1 MYKLKYSKYTNKLK
15 QIGSASYTPEEDR
28 LLTLLERCAQNG
40 FTYEIKPFLNLN
52 KTFRNYVG
60 IWYYPSI
67 AQKSLEY
74 AVRTNDID
82 RCRYLIQ
89 ECKTNPNFRGIH
101 AIGYSE
107 YTLLNYSIHHR
118 KVVTKFLLDNGA
130 DPNYL
135 QPDGTSPLYFAIVS
149 GQIDIIQ
156 LLLDKG
162 ANKNYIHGGDG
173 IYIDSGYSLLI
184 LALSKRF
191 NNIAEVLI
199 RNKVNINYLYNGIS
213 ALQYIL
219 ERYYPDHF
227 GTPVE
232 TNNLI
237 ELLIINGANVNVR
250 GDEGKTPLMD
260 CSYQQDNSYIATLL
274 LDHGAEI
281 EAVNDDLRTPLMV
294 ACEYGRPNMT
304 RLLVSRGAQVNKIDR
319 LGRTAMILAILDGYN
334 TIEILQILLDAG
346 AEINIRDEDGRSA
359 LDYARDNN
367 HEVEQFL
374 ISHGAN

>member
-1 MYKLKYSKYTNKLK
+1 MYKLKYSKYHNKLT

-28 LLTLLERCAQNG
+28 LLTLLERCGQNG
-40 FTYEIKPFLNLN
+40 FTKEIQPYLNLN

-74 AVRTNDID
+74 AVRRDNIE
-82 RCRYLIQ
+82 RCRFLIQ
-89 ECKTNPNFRGIH
+89 QCKTNPNFRGVKD
-101 AIGYSE
+101 IGYPE
-107 YTLLNYSIHHR
+107 YTLLTYAIHNR
-118 KVVTKFLLDNGA
+118 KRVTRILLDNGA

-135 QPDGTSPLYFAIVS
+135 QVDGTSPLYFAIFNQQ
-149 GQIDIIQ
+149 QIDIIQ

-162 ANKNYIHGGDG
+162 ANKNYIHK
-173 IYIDSGYSLLI
+173 GYSLLF
-184 LALSKRF
+184 LALYQKL
-191 NNIAEVLI
+191 IYVVEVLI
-199 RNKVNINYLYNGIS
+199 RNKVNINYLYGGRSPI
-213 ALQYIL
+213 QYIL
-219 ERYYPDHF
+219 KGIYTGF
-227 GTPVE
+227 LGTQEQV
-232 TNNLI
+232 NRSAQLLI
-237 ELLIINGANVNVR
+237 ENGADVNIR
-250 GDEGKTPLMD
+250 GSDGITLLMD
-260 CSYQQDNSYIATLL
+260 CSYQQDNSYIASSL

-304 RLLVSRGAQVNKIDR
+304 RLLVSRGAQVNKIDKY
-319 LGRTAMILAILDGYN
+319 GRTAMILAILDGYN